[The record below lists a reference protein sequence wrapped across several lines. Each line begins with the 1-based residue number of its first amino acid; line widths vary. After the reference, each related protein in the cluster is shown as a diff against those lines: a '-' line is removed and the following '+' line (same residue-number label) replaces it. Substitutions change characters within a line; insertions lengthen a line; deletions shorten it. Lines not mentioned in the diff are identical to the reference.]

1 MRVSESL
8 ELEIQAIVNHPVQ
21 MLGSEL
27 GFSTRA
33 VHSWLLSQLS
43 VPSPTPSLLQV
54 NTLNVSSGST
64 GSPNSLRSSS
74 QMLTLEHLLVHR
86 SHLVVFLQHC

>member
-33 VHSWLLSQLS
+33 VHSWMLSQLS
-43 VPSPTPSLLQV
+43 VPSLLQV

-86 SHLVVFLQHC
+86 SHLVIFLQLC